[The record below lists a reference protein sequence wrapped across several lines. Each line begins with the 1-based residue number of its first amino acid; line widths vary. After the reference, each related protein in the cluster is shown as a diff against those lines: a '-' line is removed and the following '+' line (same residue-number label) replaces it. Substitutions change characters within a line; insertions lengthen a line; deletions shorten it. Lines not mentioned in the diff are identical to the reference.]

1 MRQTKEMG
9 RRKDKKMPSG
19 FTLVELSFSMIFI
32 ALLMISMTM
41 TIIQIINTYNR
52 GLLMK
57 EVNQVGRTVTDQMQ
71 RTISSSTPSSTVNI
85 VKFTNPSNSSEVTG
99 GRLCLGNYSYIYNF
113 AKTLK
118 ESSINTQNKIG
129 SSGSKV
135 GFIRIPDEG
144 GNYCKPANNGTYNVI
159 PAALERVDML
169 SSSAYSLTLYNL
181 GVVSPSS
188 SYDSVS
194 GQRLYYIDVSLGTSD
209 YKAIEAGN
217 DSRCKAPS
225 DEGADQNYCSISS
238 FPFVARA
245 GNI

>member
-99 GRLCLGNYSYIYNF
+99 GRLCLGNYSYI
-113 AKTLK
+113 
-118 ESSINTQNKIG
+118 
-129 SSGSKV
+129 
-135 GFIRIPDEG
+135 
-144 GNYCKPANNGTYNVI
+144 
-159 PAALERVDML
+159 
-169 SSSAYSLTLYNL
+169 
-181 GVVSPSS
+181 
-188 SYDSVS
+188 
-194 GQRLYYIDVSLGTSD
+194 
-209 YKAIEAGN
+209 
-217 DSRCKAPS
+217 
-225 DEGADQNYCSISS
+225 
-238 FPFVARA
+238 
-245 GNI
+245 